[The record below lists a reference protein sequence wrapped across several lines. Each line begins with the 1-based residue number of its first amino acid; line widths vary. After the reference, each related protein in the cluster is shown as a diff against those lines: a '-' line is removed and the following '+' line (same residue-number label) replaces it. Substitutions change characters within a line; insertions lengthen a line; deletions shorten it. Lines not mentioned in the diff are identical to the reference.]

1 MATVTRISIA
11 PVKSLGLVFPD
22 EIELGPHGVSGDRR
36 FWLVDADGRLF
47 NNKRCGPLVLV
58 RPAWDEQS
66 GRLALSFPDGREV
79 AGTVELGPEADLVLY
94 GDPFP
99 AWPVLGP
106 WDDALSEFAGE
117 PLRLLWAPHGAVDR
131 GLHGGAASLVSRSSL
146 ARLGEVTG
154 ADAPLDGRRFRMLL
168 EIDGVGAHEEDGWIG
183 REVRAGTASIFFN
196 GDVGRCVVTSHDP
209 DTGVTDLDT
218 LGALATYR
226 RTGVTEPLPL
236 GIYGEVVRPGRVRV
250 GDEVVP
256 SPGG

>member
-1 MATVTRISIA
+1 M
-11 PVKSLGLVFPD
+11 
-22 EIELGPHGVSGDRR
+22 
-36 FWLVDADGRLF
+36 
-47 NNKRCGPLVLV
+47 LV

-79 AGTVELGPEADLVLY
+79 AGTVELGPEADLALY

-131 GLHGGAASLVSRSSL
+131 GLHGGAASLVSRASL
-146 ARLGEVTG
+146 ARLGEVSG
-154 ADAPLDGRRFRMLL
+154 AGAPLDGRRFRMLL

-256 SPGG
+256 APGG

>member
-1 MATVTRISIA
+1 MTRISIA
-11 PVKSLGLVFPD
+11 PVKALGLVFPD
-22 EIELGPHGVSGDRR
+22 EVELGPHGVAGDRR

-79 AGTVELGPEADLVLY
+79 AGTVELGPEADLALY

-131 GLHGGAASLVSRSSL
+131 GLHGGAASLVSRGV
-146 ARLGEVTG
+146 AR
-154 ADAPLDGRRFRMLL
+154 AP
-168 EIDGVGAHEEDGWIG
+168 
-183 REVRAGTASIFFN
+183 RA
-196 GDVGRCVVTSHDP
+196 R
-209 DTGVTDLDT
+209 
-218 LGALATYR
+218 
-226 RTGVTEPLPL
+226 
-236 GIYGEVVRPGRVRV
+236 
-250 GDEVVP
+250 
-256 SPGG
+256 